1 LLLVVRNHLPAPTKR
16 AEAPWAVGQFGR
28 LIDLYRVLG
37 LRRGADGEKI
47 KTAYRRLVKRFHPDI
62 NAGDARAAQ
71 RTKDIIR
78 AYQTLGE
85 PEARSA
91 YDIEFAR
98 QRGEARRRFLRSM
111 GAGVAA
117 SLIMAALLFP
127 FLTKRD
133 PAIFRDRTGASALP
147 TDAERIEPKSPS
159 SPTQAYRTP
168 PEDKMRRSSLYGE
181 DRAAG
186 NRAAQPL
193 PREEQ
198 AGSGN
203 PVMAMPNEVQR
214 PAGPTLEGPASPAP
228 APSVRDQLPRAEPTL
243 TPGPAISRA
252 KPATWVAYRN
262 ARLGFSLRYPA
273 DVFESGK
280 GADSDDRL
288 LASRDGRALLR
299 IFATTNSVPTTI
311 AEYRRSLIA
320 QRYADARFDYAPQRQ
335 DWFVLSGS
343 VAQEMFYERVTF
355 SCDRRSIHGWV
366 LVYPLAERSYF
377 DAIVE
382 EIHRS
387 YRYAAGRCGESE
399 PSAPRPARDG
409 KSRPA
414 GRAV

>member
-1 LLLVVRNHLPAPTKR
+1 
-16 AEAPWAVGQFGR
+16 
-28 LIDLYRVLG
+28 
-37 LRRGADGEKI
+37 
-47 KTAYRRLVKRFHPDI
+47 VKRFHPDI

-214 PAGPTLEGPASPAP
+214 PAETSCLAPNPPSFQALRSPGPSLQRGWPTGTRAWASRSDIRRTSSSRAREPTATTACWPPGTAGPCCASSPRPTASPPRSRNTAGRSSHRDTRTRGSITRRSARTGSFSP
-228 APSVRDQLPRAEPTL
+228 AALPRRCSTSASP
-243 TPGPAISRA
+243 S
-252 KPATWVAYRN
+252 PATVARST
-262 ARLGFSLRYPA
+262 AGFSSIRWR
-273 DVFESGK
+273 SG
-280 GADSDDRL
+280 
-288 LASRDGRALLR
+288 R
-299 IFATTNSVPTTI
+299 ISM
-311 AEYRRSLIA
+311 RS
-320 QRYADARFDYAPQRQ
+320 
-335 DWFVLSGS
+335 SK
-343 VAQEMFYERVTF
+343 
-355 SCDRRSIHGWV
+355 RSIAAIATLRDDAGKASHRRHGRH
-366 LVYPLAERSYF
+366 AT
-377 DAIVE
+377 A
-382 EIHRS
+382 
-387 YRYAAGRCGESE
+387 
-399 PSAPRPARDG
+399 
-409 KSRPA
+409 
-414 GRAV
+414 RAVLRAARSERLRDTA